1 MFSNIF
7 LKLNILVILNLV
19 HKNVALSCN
28 EEICGSIVSKCIL
41 TQSCKC
47 DKNDM
52 SCFKDCVRCM
62 GKQYFED
69 CCACVDLCPK
79 TANDVK
85 PSLSHKSHVEDFE
98 GVPELFD
105 VLVSSPADEL
115 EYSWNIFTFPV
126 NYETVLS
133 ASNLKTNKVYSGH
146 QDNKELE
153 ENASVNCTVVYFD
166 HCVSWNKCRQS
177 CRSTGASSYRWFH
190 DGCCECVGSTCLN
203 YGVNESRC
211 KFCPEEDDED
221 WEDFNEDLEDE
232 AYEFEA
238 FDGNLKDNRI

>member
-1 MFSNIF
+1 MFFHKFYLLYI
-7 LKLNILVILNLV
+7 VIISSFICRSM
-19 HKNVALSCN
+19 ATSCN
-28 EEICGSIVSKCIL
+28 EDICGSIVSKCIL

-47 DKNDM
+47 EQKDL
-52 SCFKDCVRCM
+52 SCYRDCVRCM
-62 GKQYFED
+62 GKKYFED
-69 CCACVDLCPK
+69 CCGCVDLCPK
-79 TANDVK
+79 SNIEAKT
-85 PSLSHKSHVEDFE
+85 SLSHKSHVEDFE

-126 NYETVLS
+126 NLAT
-133 ASNLKTNKVYSGH
+133 NLKTNKIYDSNMDLNEV
-146 QDNKELE
+146 KEE
-153 ENASVNCTVVYFD
+153 STVNCTVVYFD
-166 HCVSWNKCRQS
+166 HCISWNKCRQS

-211 KFCPEEDDED
+211 KFCPEEDEEEFD
-221 WEDFNEDLEDE
+221 DFNEDLEDDTV
-232 AYEFEA
+232 YEFEI